1 MRATRSFINS
11 SQGER
16 VCHQGLTT
24 ALFWNTVLLTSF
36 LFPLDA
42 LPFIPSWHTQWRC
55 CKNGFCNTS
64 IFFRR
69 VVSSKTTG
77 HFLKNDKS
85 LFENDRSFLH
95 NRRVVFINTWGVWKS
110 HRRKHKRI
118 PRISFVKIPIFT
130 LPHARTRTRTLT
142 TGIFDFLLSQVSQ
155 NFHNI
160 LFFRILECGQDVF

>member
-1 MRATRSFINS
+1 MSSRANHCVILKHSFT
-11 SQGER
+11 
-16 VCHQGLTT
+16 H
-24 ALFWNTVLLTSF
+24 LLPVSTWCLAF
-36 LFPLDA
+36 Y
-42 LPFIPSWHTQWRC
+42 PFVTHSMEMLQKWILQHLH
-55 CKNGFCNTS
+55 
-64 IFFRR
+64 FFRR
-69 VVSSKTTG
+69 IVSSKTTG
-77 HFLKNDKS
+77 HFSKNDGS

-130 LPHARTRTRTLT
+130 RPHARTRTRTLT